1 MEFEIEKTIP
11 LSLAPRNIKYLDINL
26 TQYVQDLY
34 KDNYST
40 PMNKIKELNK
50 WRDIPCSWIGRHDI
64 VKMSILPNLS
74 YRFNAIPIKIP
85 ASYFADID
93 KLILKFIWRAS
104 LVAQWLRIH
113 LPMQGTWVQ
122 SLVRED
128 PTCHRAT
135 KPLCHNY

>member
-1 MEFEIEKTIP
+1 MRKTTK
-11 LSLAPRNIKYLDINL
+11 LIKD
-26 TQYVQDLY
+26 
-34 KDNYST
+34 
-40 PMNKIKELNK
+40 IKEKLNK
-50 WRDIPCSWIGRHDI
+50 WRAIPCSRIGRVNV
-64 VKMSILPNLS
+64 VKMSVLPKLKH
-74 YRFNAIPIKIP
+74 RFNAIPIKIP